1 MNSDQWRG
9 DEAAMSKG
17 WGVALALLVV
27 PAWLALRPLQ
37 ALAQPQAPAA
47 HSAESPAAPSPP
59 APGSQP
65 APEVEEE
72 APGDMPPPPPDLVI
86 LVDKVGVNGR
96 YRLGVFGRKPNAS
109 QPQVWRLNLWEQTLD
124 RLFISTD
131 VLDCSPTQPLRITG
145 GSGTG
150 NGRLILRE
158 LNPGGAITSANRLD
172 HQIWWAACFPEHA
185 GKDPAT
191 LAAEARRLGYSGTLV
206 EREQVVP
213 GARRP

>member
-1 MNSDQWRG
+1 
-9 DEAAMSKG
+9 MSKG

-131 VLDCSPTQPLRITG
+131 ELDCSPTHPLRITVG
-145 GSGTG
+145 IGTG
-150 NGRLILRE
+150 QGRLI
-158 LNPGGAITSANRLD
+158 
-172 HQIWWAACFPEHA
+172 
-185 GKDPAT
+185 
-191 LAAEARRLGYSGTLV
+191 
-206 EREQVVP
+206 
-213 GARRP
+213 